1 MCQPNIPTAR
11 NCRHLLEKYST
22 PAHIIMHCQKVW
34 EVARVLGEGM
44 LRQEYPLDMALLEA
58 SCLLHDIGKYPSI
71 LNRSKFHDLHG
82 ERILEQE
89 GFPDVANI
97 VGQHVVLRSKRGDP
111 IKEEHVLF
119 YADKRV
125 VHDEVVSLED
135 RFVYLFETYAKT
147 PEAADRLMVMK
158 EDTMR
163 LEREIFLLLD
173 FGPDEL
179 VDLVQAETVLGS

>member
-1 MCQPNIPTAR
+1 MRQPKIPTAIT
-11 NCRHLLEKYST
+11 CRQLLEKYNT
-22 PAHIIMHCQKVW
+22 PAHIILHCQKVW

-44 LRQEYPLDMALLEA
+44 LRQEYPLDMALLQA

-89 GFPDVANI
+89 GFPRVGNI
-97 VGQHVVLRSKRGDP
+97 VGQHVILRSKRGDP
-111 IKEEHVLF
+111 LKEEHVLF

-135 RFVYLFETYAKT
+135 RFVYLFDTYAKT
-147 PEAADRLMVMK
+147 PEAVDRLMVMK
-158 EDTMR
+158 EDTMW

-173 FGPDEL
+173 FGPEEL
-179 VDLVQAETVLGS
+179 INLVQAETVCAP

>member
-1 MCQPNIPTAR
+1 MHHIDIPTATD
-11 NCRHLLEKYST
+11 CVQILEKYNT
-22 PAHIIMHCQKVW
+22 PEHIILHCQTVW
-34 EVARVLGEGM
+34 EVARVIGEGM
-44 LRQEYPLDMALLEA
+44 LRQDHPIDMALLQA

-71 LNRSKFHDLHG
+71 QKRSRFHDLHG

-89 GFPDVANI
+89 GFPDVASI

-135 RFVYLFETYAKT
+135 RFLYLFETYAKT
-147 PEAADRLMVMK
+147 PAAVDRLTIMK
-158 EDTMR
+158 DETVR
-163 LEREIFLLLD
+163 LERDIFLLLD
-173 FGPDEL
+173 FAPDDL
-179 VDLVQAETVLGS
+179 TDLVQKETESRP